1 MEKKKLFIVNTF
13 FYGIIILLFWV
24 SFKYVLP
31 VLVPFIVA
39 FIIASL
45 IRIPVKKLY
54 GTSEVRNKIIS
65 IVTCIIFYGIVFSL
79 LALLSVCLYDWIA
92 DFLSSVPTLYQED
105 IVPAFNMVFDLIE
118 RTLNSMDPE
127 IAAEIDSL
135 FQRFTSNIGEYIQ
148 DFSIN
153 ALKIISGSLTAI
165 PGFLIRLMI
174 TIISTFFFMIDYNK
188 ILVTIIGFIPKGKEK
203 TITNLGKHFKNSVL
217 IYLKSYSLLFLLT
230 FSQLTIGFTIMRIP
244 YAPLIA
250 LLVAVFDILPIL
262 GVGGILLPWTAI
274 LLIMENIPLAIGM
287 LILYLIII
295 FIRNTLEPKLVGQQ
309 IGLHP
314 LATLVFMY
322 LGLRFLGLLGMFLFP
337 VTLAVFV
344 SARNNQNETKEE
356 SSVQNSN
363 EDRNEIS
370 DETDETTK

>member
-65 IVTCIIFYGIVFSL
+65 IVTCTIFYGIVFSL